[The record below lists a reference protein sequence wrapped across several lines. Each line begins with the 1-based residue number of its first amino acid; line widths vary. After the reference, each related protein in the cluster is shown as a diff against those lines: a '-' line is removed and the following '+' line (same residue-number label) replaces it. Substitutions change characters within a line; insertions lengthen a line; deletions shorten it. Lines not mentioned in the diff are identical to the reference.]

1 MVKAEGV
8 AVRMNFDLENILSWQ
23 NAANILDI
31 ILVWY
36 LVYKLIYILK
46 GTRAVQL
53 VQGVLIVVLLKLLAV
68 FLQLETID
76 WIINQV
82 VRWGV
87 VAVIIIFQPEIRRGL
102 EHLGKAGFRNRT
114 KTLARTGE
122 MFVQEL
128 DKAVQY
134 MARRKIGA
142 LISIELQ
149 DSLEEYART
158 GIPINGNVS
167 NQLLINIFIP
177 NTPLHDGAV
186 IIQDFKITSAASYLP
201 LSENPLISKDLGTR
215 HRAAIGLSEVT
226 DSVTIVV
233 SEETGGISVAH
244 QNKLHREMSR
254 EDFVAYLTE
263 QFVIEE
269 EEHDD
274 DHKPSLIQEF
284 FDYLKWGNSE

>member
-1 MVKAEGV
+1 MS
-8 AVRMNFDLENILSWQ
+8 FDLENLISWR
-23 NAANILDI
+23 NAANLLDI
-31 ILVWY
+31 VLVWY
-36 LVYKLIYILK
+36 LVYKLIFILK
-46 GTRAVQL
+46 GTRAIQL
-53 VQGVLIVVLLKLLAV
+53 LQGVLIVVLMKLIAV
-68 FLQLETID
+68 FLQLGTID

-102 EHLGKAGFRNRT
+102 EHLGKAGFRNRS
-114 KTLARTGE
+114 KTLMRTGE
-122 MFVQEL
+122 MFVQEI
-128 DKAVQY
+128 DKAIQY

-142 LISIELQ
+142 LISVELN

-158 GIPINGNVS
+158 GIAVNGSIS

-226 DSVTIVV
+226 DAVTIIV
-233 SEETGGISVAH
+233 SEETGGISIAH
-244 QNKLHREMSR
+244 QNKLHRDMSR

-269 EEHDD
+269 EDD
-274 DHKPSLIQEF
+274 DEDNKPNLLQEF
-284 FDYLKWGNSE
+284 FDNLKWGNSE

>member
-1 MVKAEGV
+1 MS
-8 AVRMNFDLENILSWQ
+8 FDLENLISWR
-23 NAANILDI
+23 NAANLLDI
-31 ILVWY
+31 VLVWY
-36 LVYKLIYILK
+36 LVYKLIFILK
-46 GTRAVQL
+46 GTRAIQL
-53 VQGVLIVVLLKLLAV
+53 LQGVLIVVLMKLIAV
-68 FLQLETID
+68 FLQLGTID

-102 EHLGKAGFRNRT
+102 EHLGKAGFRNRS
-114 KTLARTGE
+114 KTLMRTGE
-122 MFVQEL
+122 MFVQEI
-128 DKAVQY
+128 DKAIQY

-142 LISIELQ
+142 LISVELN

-158 GIPINGNVS
+158 GIAVNGSIS

-226 DSVTIVV
+226 DAVTIIV
-233 SEETGGISVAH
+233 SEETGGVSIAH
-244 QNKLHREMSR
+244 QNKLHRDMSR

-269 EEHDD
+269 EDD
-274 DHKPSLIQEF
+274 DEDNKPNLLQEF
-284 FDYLKWGNSE
+284 FDNLKWGNSE

>member
-1 MVKAEGV
+1 MS
-8 AVRMNFDLENILSWQ
+8 FDLENLISWR
-23 NAANILDI
+23 NAANLLDI
-31 ILVWY
+31 VLVWY
-36 LVYKLIYILK
+36 LVYKLIFILK
-46 GTRAVQL
+46 GTRAIQL
-53 VQGVLIVVLLKLLAV
+53 LQGVLIVVLMKLIAV
-68 FLQLETID
+68 FLQLGTID

-102 EHLGKAGFRNRT
+102 EHLGKAGFRNRS
-114 KTLARTGE
+114 KTLMRTGE
-122 MFVQEL
+122 MFVQEI
-128 DKAVQY
+128 DKAIQY

-142 LISIELQ
+142 LISVELN

-158 GIPINGNVS
+158 GIAVNGSIS
-167 NQLLINIFIP
+167 NQLLINTFIP

-226 DSVTIVV
+226 DAVTIIV
-233 SEETGGISVAH
+233 SEETGGVSIAH
-244 QNKLHREMSR
+244 QNKLHRDMSR

-269 EEHDD
+269 EDD
-274 DHKPSLIQEF
+274 DEDNKPNLLQEF
-284 FDYLKWGNSE
+284 FDNLKWGNSE

>member
-1 MVKAEGV
+1 MS
-8 AVRMNFDLENILSWQ
+8 FDLENLISWR
-23 NAANILDI
+23 NAANLLDI
-31 ILVWY
+31 VLVWY
-36 LVYKLIYILK
+36 LVYKLIFILK
-46 GTRAVQL
+46 GTRAIQL
-53 VQGVLIVVLLKLLAV
+53 LQGVLIVVLMKLIAV
-68 FLQLETID
+68 FLQLGTID

-102 EHLGKAGFRNRT
+102 EHLGKAGFRNRS
-114 KTLARTGE
+114 KTLMRTGE
-122 MFVQEL
+122 MFVQEI
-128 DKAVQY
+128 DKAIQY

-142 LISIELQ
+142 LISVELN

-158 GIPINGNVS
+158 GIAVNGSIS

-226 DSVTIVV
+226 DAVTIIV
-233 SEETGGISVAH
+233 SEETGGVSIAH
-244 QNKLHREMSR
+244 QNKLHRDMSR

-263 QFVIEE
+263 QFIIEE
-269 EEHDD
+269 EDD
-274 DHKPSLIQEF
+274 DEDNKPNLLQEF
-284 FDYLKWGNSE
+284 FDNLKWGNSE